1 MGCELLCSHL
11 AHELTVKNNCIFA
24 VGITRITS
32 VVDWGFITNYIY
44 PGTVGAIGELQIDLW
59 CYEGTSREMKFK
71 DLNALTVSK
80 FCHDAKGT

>member
-1 MGCELLCSHL
+1 MCNVETTYEDGTSGWYR
-11 AHELTVKNNCIFA
+11 T
-24 VGITRITS
+24 TRITS

-44 PGTVGAIGELQIDLW
+44 PGTVGAIGELQIELW